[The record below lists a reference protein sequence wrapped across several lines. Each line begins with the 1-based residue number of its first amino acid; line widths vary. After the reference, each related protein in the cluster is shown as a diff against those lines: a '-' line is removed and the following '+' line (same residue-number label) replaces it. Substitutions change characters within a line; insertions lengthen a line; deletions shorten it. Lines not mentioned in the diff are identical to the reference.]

1 MSRSSRRSFLE
12 NAAAAGLGFAAT
24 RVAAFD
30 VARRQESE
38 ASPRDREEP
47 RLNALTLPEFV
58 DALPMPETIRPSQ
71 GRVSVTMREVMVP
84 LHRDLPPAKLW
95 SYAAGDGRYGAVSAN
110 PLSPVIELRS
120 HQPVEIEWVNLL
132 PERHLFTID
141 HSLHGCGPGIPDV
154 RAVVHV
160 HGARTRTADDG
171 YPEDWYLPGRS
182 RVCRYPMQ
190 QDAAALWYH
199 DHAMGINR
207 LNIYAGLAGM
217 VLVRDAVENRV
228 ELPRGIREIPLVL
241 YDRLLTMSGQLLY
254 PTSADPAHPWV
265 SEFSGDALCV
275 NGKVR
280 PYLEVEPALYRFR
293 ILNAANSRFYTLSL
307 SSQQRFHQIG
317 SDQGLL
323 PAPISMETLV
333 LAPGERAD
341 LLIDFRELAR
351 QKSYLRTGVQPML
364 EFRVATRAPSKESRV
379 PLPATLRSL
388 TRIDP
393 ATAVKRR
400 TITLNEFHDKAGNP
414 TVMLLNRKYW
424 HEPVTEVVKL
434 NTTEIW
440 EFVNLTE
447 DTHPMHLHLVRFQIL
462 DRQVFDRFEYL
473 MHRRMR
479 YTAAPELPATH
490 ELCWKD
496 VVQCP
501 GGVVTRIMIH
511 FEGFAGRYLYH
522 CHILEHEAND
532 MMRPFVVVA

>member
-1 MSRSSRRSFLE
+1 LSRSSRRSFLE
-12 NAAAAGLGFAAT
+12 TAVGAGLGLGVT
-24 RVAAFD
+24 QVPGVLVALTTAL
-30 VARRQESE
+30 Q
-38 ASPRDREEP
+38 
-47 RLNALTLPEFV
+47 LNALELPPFV
-58 DALPMPETIRPSQ
+58 DALPLPETIRPLQ
-71 GRVSVTMREVMVP
+71 GRVSITMREVVAP

-95 SYAAGDGRYGAVSAN
+95 SYAAGRHGPGSTN
-110 PLSPVIELRS
+110 PLSPLIELRS
-120 HQPVEIEWVNLL
+120 HQAVEIEWVNLL
-132 PERHLFTID
+132 PQRHLFTID

-154 RAVVHV
+154 RAVVHL
-160 HGARTRTADDG
+160 HGARNRTRDDG

-182 RVCRYPMQ
+182 RVCHYPMQ
-190 QDAAALWYH
+190 QDATALWYH

-217 VLVRDAVENRV
+217 VLVRDAVEDSV
-228 ELPRGIREIPLVL
+228 ELPRQAHEIPLIL
-241 YDRLLTMSGQLLY
+241 YDRLLTKSGQLLY

-280 PYLEVEPALYRFR
+280 PYLEVEPVLYRLR

-307 SSQQRFHQIG
+307 SSQQKFHQIG

-323 PAPISMETLV
+323 PAPVTMQRLV

-341 LLIDFRELAR
+341 LLIDFRDLAG
-351 QKSYLRTGVQPML
+351 QKSYLLTGVQPML
-364 EFRVATRAPSKESRV
+364 EFRVATRTPSKQSRA
-379 PLPATLRSL
+379 PLPAKLRAL

-393 ATAVKRR
+393 ASAVRRR
-400 TITLNEFHDKAGNP
+400 TITLNEFQDKVGNP
-414 TVMLLNRKYW
+414 TAMLLNRKYW
-424 HEPVTEVVKL
+424 HEPVSEVVTL

-462 DRQVFDRFEYL
+462 DRQAFDRFEYL
-473 MHRRMR
+473 MHGRMR
-479 YTAAPELPATH
+479 YTAPPELPAAH
-490 ELCWKD
+490 ELAWKD

-501 GGVVTRIMIH
+501 GEVVTRIIIH
-511 FEGFAGRYLYH
+511 FQGFTGRYLYH

>member
-1 MSRSSRRSFLE
+1 MSRSSRRSFLK
-12 NAAAAGLGFAAT
+12 NAAAAGLGVGAT
-24 RVAAFD
+24 RVPAFD
-30 VARRQESE
+30 IARSQEGNGGG
-38 ASPRDREEP
+38 AAQ
-47 RLNALTLPEFV
+47 LNALTLPAFV
-58 DALPMPETIRPSQ
+58 DALPLPETIRPSY
-71 GRVSVTMREVMVP
+71 GRVSVTMREVAVP
-84 LHRDLPPAKLW
+84 LHRDLPPAKIW
-95 SYAAGDGRYGAVSAN
+95 SYAVGDGRHGPLSASL
-110 PLSPVIELRS
+110 LSPVIELRS

-141 HSLHGCGPGIPDV
+141 HSLHGCGPGVPDV

-160 HGARTRTADDG
+160 HGARTRTRDDG

-182 RVCRYPMQ
+182 RVCRYPME
-190 QDAAALWYH
+190 QDATALWYH

-217 VLVRDAVENRV
+217 VLVRDAAEDRV
-228 ELPRGIREIPLVL
+228 ELPRGTREIPLVL
-241 YDRLLTMSGQLLY
+241 YDRLITKSGQLLY
-254 PTSADPAHPWV
+254 PTSADPVHPWV

-280 PYLEVEPALYRFR
+280 PYLEVEQALYRFR
-293 ILNAANSRFYTLSL
+293 ILNAANSRFYNLSL
-307 SSQQRFHQIG
+307 SNQQRFHQIG

-323 PAPISMETLV
+323 PAPVSMQRLV

-341 LLIDFRELAR
+341 LLIDFRELAE
-351 QKSYLRTGVQPML
+351 QKTHLMTGVQPML
-364 EFRVATRAPSKESRV
+364 EFRVATRSSPKESP
-379 PLPATLRSL
+379 PLPTTLRSV
-388 TRIDP
+388 TRTDP
-393 ATAVKRR
+393 STAVKRR
-400 TITLNEFHDKAGNP
+400 TITLNEFRDKAGNP
-414 TVMLLNRKYW
+414 TVMLLNRKHW
-424 HEPVTEVVKL
+424 HEAVTEVVTL

-462 DRQVFDRFEYL
+462 NRQAFDRFEYL
-473 MHRRMR
+473 TNRSMR
-479 YTAAPELPATH
+479 YQSAAELPAAH
-490 ELCWKD
+490 ELGWKD

-501 GGVVTRIMIH
+501 GDVVTRIMIH